1 MPPGCCDMRGHTDIT
16 LSEGKKQY
24 YLVYQFAS
32 LSKLY
37 SRNVYL
43 TEKLVLFPLKA
54 ASMFEFSRAET

>member
-1 MPPGCCDMRGHTDIT
+1 MRGHRDIT
-16 LSEGKKQY
+16 LSEGKKKQY

-37 SRNVYL
+37 PRNVYL

>member
-1 MPPGCCDMRGHTDIT
+1 MRGHTDIT

-37 SRNVYL
+37 PRNVYL